1 MVKSLTK
8 TNNALQ
14 QKKLPKKYI
23 LLLGFLLIST
33 GYLLALFVYQNIKY
47 KDIENYGKTNGV
59 LALCIFIT
67 LYLIF
72 CWVIKS
78 RVNNITFVKVNLIY
92 SSVLSVIFIYNF
104 YHLFE
109 LGSLCPFPAGET
121 YNDYLECQKKV
132 MNYYNLAFLNYN
144 LAVIFILSSSA
155 IIFAFSKTVSYIN
168 NTKLYFST
176 LTIFTAVI
184 SIIPPVIEYLILH

>member
-1 MVKSLTK
+1 MNKSLTK

-33 GYLLALFVYQNIKY
+33 GYLLALFVYQNIKH

-121 YNDYLECQKKV
+121 YNDYLECQKSHE
-132 MNYYNLAFLNYN
+132 LL
-144 LAVIFILSSSA
+144 
-155 IIFAFSKTVSYIN
+155 
-168 NTKLYFST
+168 
-176 LTIFTAVI
+176 
-184 SIIPPVIEYLILH
+184 

>member
-72 CWVIKS
+72 CWVI
-78 RVNNITFVKVNLIY
+78 
-92 SSVLSVIFIYNF
+92 
-104 YHLFE
+104 
-109 LGSLCPFPAGET
+109 
-121 YNDYLECQKKV
+121 
-132 MNYYNLAFLNYN
+132 
-144 LAVIFILSSSA
+144 
-155 IIFAFSKTVSYIN
+155 
-168 NTKLYFST
+168 
-176 LTIFTAVI
+176 
-184 SIIPPVIEYLILH
+184 